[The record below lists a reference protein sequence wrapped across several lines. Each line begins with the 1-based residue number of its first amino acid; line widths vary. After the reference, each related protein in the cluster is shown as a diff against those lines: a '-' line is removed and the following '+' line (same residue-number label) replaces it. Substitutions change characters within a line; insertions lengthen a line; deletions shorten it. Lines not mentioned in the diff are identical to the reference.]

1 MRLLRE
7 SKEMIVFVSFFS
19 IAVLIL
25 IGIPIHKSLAK
36 KVEIPDLGSVDF
48 GTPTDSTD
56 IDNIYMPLITG
67 TTFYYEAETEDG
79 LEENTV
85 EVTSDTKV
93 ILGVTTV
100 VVRDMAFLD
109 GVLIED
115 TEDWF
120 AQDVDGNVW
129 YFGEDT
135 ESYTYDEDGNLI
147 DTSTEG
153 SWEAGADV
161 AGIGEDAEA
170 GIVMLANPK
179 NGLSYM
185 QEYYKD
191 EAEDMAAILRLNATV
206 SIEFGDYDNCLKTK
220 EWTPL
225 ERGSIEHKYY
235 APGVGLVY
243 VEELKGKTVRVELV
257 NITMTP

>member
-1 MRLLRE
+1 MRFLRGT
-7 SKEMIVFVSFFS
+7 KKMIVFVSFLS

-25 IGIPIHKSLAK
+25 IGVPINKAVAK
-36 KVEIPDLGSVDF
+36 KVEIPDVGSVDF
-48 GTPTDSTD
+48 GTPANSTD
-56 IDNIYMPLITG
+56 IDNIYMPLIPG

-85 EVTSDTKV
+85 EVTSDTKA

-100 VVRDMAFLD
+100 VVRDTAFLD

-115 TEDWF
+115 TKDWF

-129 YFGEDT
+129 YFGEAT
-135 ESYTYDEDGNLI
+135 KSYDNGNV
-147 DTSTEG
+147 STEG

-161 AGIGEDAEA
+161 AGIGEVAKA
-170 GIVMLANPK
+170 GIVMLANPMP
-179 NGLSYM
+179 GLSYM

-191 EAEDMAAILRLNATV
+191 VAEDMASVLRLNATV
-206 SIEFGDYDNCLKTK
+206 SIGFGDFDNCLKTK
-220 EWTPL
+220 EWSPL
-225 ERGSIEHKYY
+225 EPGTIEHKYY

-257 NITMTP
+257 YITTP